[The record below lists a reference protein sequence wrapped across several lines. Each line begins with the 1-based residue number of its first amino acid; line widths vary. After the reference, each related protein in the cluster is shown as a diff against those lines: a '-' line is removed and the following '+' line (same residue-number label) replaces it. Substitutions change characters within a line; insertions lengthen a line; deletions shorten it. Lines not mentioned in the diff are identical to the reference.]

1 MWRRCGDGMGVIV
14 GVSVAVD
21 AGVAV
26 GEDVGVDEGVAV
38 GEDVGVDDGVAVGKG
53 VGVDDGVGMTFT
65 TAVATRSKTAIGAAV
80 GIGVDMDGMSVAAGE
95 GVGMTFTTAVTTRS
109 KTAIGAVVGI
119 GVDSDGSAKFG
130 SLSPASVDTAS
141 QISAV
146 DCANRCHSIADLSGC
161 AYMNQSAAI
170 AIASANKATMPRI
183 EPKVLWQRR
192 QRHFLYR

>member
-1 MWRRCGDGMGVIV
+1 MWRRCGDGMGVTA

-21 AGVAV
+21 EGVAV
-26 GEDVGVDEGVAV
+26 GAGVGVDEGVAV
-38 GEDVGVDDGVAVGKG
+38 VKG
-53 VGVDDGVGMTFT
+53 VGVDEGVGMTFTTAVATLSKTAIGAAVGMGVDMDGMGVAVGEGVGKAFT

-80 GIGVDMDGMSVAAGE
+80 GIGVD
-95 GVGMTFTTAVTTRS
+95 
-109 KTAIGAVVGI
+109 
-119 GVDSDGSAKFG
+119 SDGSAKFG
-130 SLSPASVDTAS
+130 SLPPASVDTAS

-146 DCANRCHSIADLSGC
+146 DCANRCHSTADLSGC

-170 AIASANKATMPRI
+170 AIASVNRATTPRI

>member
-1 MWRRCGDGMGVIV
+1 MWCRCGNGIGVAV
-14 GVSVAVD
+14 GVSVAVGED
-21 AGVAV
+21 VAVGAGVAV
-26 GEDVGVDEGVAV
+26 DE
-38 GEDVGVDDGVAVGKG
+38 
-53 VGVDDGVGMTFT
+53 GVGMTFT

-80 GIGVDMDGMSVAAGE
+80 GIGVDADGSAVAVGA
-95 GVGMTFTTAVTTRS
+95 GVGMIFTTAVATRS
-109 KTAIGAVVGI
+109 KTAIGAAVGI
-119 GVDSDGSAKFG
+119 GVDMNGSAKFG

-170 AIASANKATMPRI
+170 TIASVNSPTTPRI
-183 EPKVLWQRR
+183 EPKVLLQRR

>member
-1 MWRRCGDGMGVIV
+1 MGV
-14 GVSVAVD
+14 S
-21 AGVAV
+21 VAV
-26 GEDVGVDEGVAV
+26 GEDVGVDDGVAV
-38 GEDVGVDDGVAVGKG
+38 GEDVGVDDGVAVDKG

-80 GIGVDMDGMSVAAGE
+80 GMGVDMDE
-95 GVGMTFTTAVTTRS
+95 
-109 KTAIGAVVGI
+109 
-119 GVDSDGSAKFG
+119 SAKFG
-130 SLSPASVDTAS
+130 SLSPASADTAS

-146 DCANRCHSIADLSGC
+146 DCANRCHSTADLSGC

-170 AIASANKATMPRI
+170 AIASVNSPTTPRI

>member
-1 MWRRCGDGMGVIV
+1 MWRRCGNGIGVAV
-14 GVSVAVD
+14 GVSVAVGEDVAVD

-26 GEDVGVDEGVAV
+26 GEDVAVDEGLAVGEGVGMTFTTAVATLSKTAIGAAVGIGVDADGSAVAV
-38 GEDVGVDDGVAVGKG
+38 GA
-53 VGVDDGVGMTFT
+53 GVGMTFT

-80 GIGVDMDGMSVAAGE
+80 GIGVDMDG
-95 GVGMTFTTAVTTRS
+95 
-109 KTAIGAVVGI
+109 
-119 GVDSDGSAKFG
+119 SAKFG

-146 DCANRCHSIADLSGC
+146 DCASRCHSTADLSGC

-170 AIASANKATMPRI
+170 ANASANRTTTPRI
-183 EPKVLWQRR
+183 EPKVLLQRR